1 MRNISA
7 QAITDTVAR
16 LCIEANTRLP
26 PPAGAPGP
34 PGRSPPLAG
43 PETVISGID
52 EVSIDSMRSKLGK
65 DIYFRNKNAASIR
78 EAASD
83 YRRSSPVKFI

>member
-26 PPAGAPGP
+26 QDVQAALDR
-34 PGRSPPLAG
+34 PGRKSPGRWQRIPWTCCG
-43 PETVISGID
+43 PT
-52 EVSIDSMRSKLGK
+52 
-65 DIYFRNKNAASIR
+65 
-78 EAASD
+78 
-83 YRRSSPVKFI
+83 

>member
-26 PPAGAPGP
+26 QDVQAALDKARQEEPGGP
-34 PGRSPPLAG
+34 HRDILSAQPGCRDSADIQLPRSRTA
-43 PETVISGID
+43 ESDQEAIRDTAT
-52 EVSIDSMRSKLGK
+52 ERSTR
-65 DIYFRNKNAASIR
+65 D
-78 EAASD
+78 
-83 YRRSSPVKFI
+83 